1 MTRIKRISVNTAAL
15 IALIVLFVA
24 LTMLSNG
31 LFRGM
36 RLDLT
41 ENGLYTLSK
50 GTRNILAD
58 IDEPINLYYFFSQQ
72 SSREIPA
79 LRTYANRITELLEEY
94 VLEADG
100 KLKLQIIDP
109 LPFSE
114 EEDRAA
120 QFGLQAVPIGATGE
134 SLYFG
139 LAGTNAIGDV
149 EVIPFFQPDKEAFL
163 EYDVSKLIYSLA
175 HPKKPIIGLL
185 STLPMT
191 AGFDPTTGQMRQPWI
206 INEQL
211 NQLFEIRNLDP
222 EVTTIDEDINVL
234 MLVHPKDLSKS
245 TLYAIDQF
253 VLRGGRVL
261 VFLDPYAEADVPA
274 QNPNNPGAAMLASRA
289 SDLPELLQAWGI
301 AYDKTQFAADSR
313 YALAVTT
320 RPDQAPVR
328 HLGILSLDDG
338 ALARE
343 DVVTAGLETINLAL
357 AGYFSSRENAETTL
371 LPLLTSSKSAMPM
384 AVDQVRFLPD
394 PSQLY
399 QGFAPTGEHYILA
412 ARLQGKVQTAFPDGA
427 PAGINQTDKQHD
439 EQNKDEEKDEK
450 STSSHLK
457 ESAEPVNV
465 IIVADT
471 DLLTDRL
478 WVRQQNFFGQ
488 RIVAAWANNGDF
500 ITNALDNLTGNSDLI
515 SIRGRATSSRPF
527 TTVEALE
534 REANNRL
541 LATEQQ
547 LQEELRETER
557 KLTELQQ
564 SRSDNNTLI
573 LSPEQQAELER
584 FQQRKLEIRK
594 QLRQV
599 RRDLDKNIEQLG
611 TTLKLINIALIPLLL
626 SGVALCAVWMR
637 ARRRKMGAKPV

>member
-1 MTRIKRISVNTAAL
+1 MTRMKRISQNIAAL
-15 IALIVLFVA
+15 VALTVLFVA

-31 LFRGM
+31 LFRGI

-41 ENGLYTLSK
+41 EHGLYTLSK
-50 GTRNILAD
+50 GTGNILAN
-58 IDEPINLYYFFSQQ
+58 IDEPINLYYFFSEQ

-79 LRTYANRITELLEEY
+79 LRTYANRVQELLEEY

-100 KLKLQIIDP
+100 RVNLQVVDP

-114 EEDRAA
+114 EEDRAT
-120 QFGLQAVPIGATGE
+120 QFGLQAIPIGATGE

-149 EVIPFFQPDKEAFL
+149 EVIPFLQPDKESFL
-163 EYDVSKLIYSLA
+163 EYDISKLIYSLV

-206 INEQL
+206 VNEQL
-211 NQLFEIRNLDP
+211 NQLFEVRNLDP
-222 EVTTIDEDINVL
+222 ELTTIDRDINVL
-234 MLVHPKDLSKS
+234 MLVHPKNLSKS
-245 TLYAIDQF
+245 ALYAIDQF
-253 VLRGGRVL
+253 VLRGGRAL

-301 AYDKTQFAADSR
+301 AYDKTQFMADSR

-328 HLGILSLDDG
+328 HLGILSIDDG

-343 DVVTAGLETINLAL
+343 DVVTAGLDTINLAMT
-357 AGYFSSRENAETTL
+357 GYLRSREGFKTTL
-371 LPLLTSSKSAMPM
+371 LPLLTSSKFAMPM
-384 AVDQVRFLPD
+384 AVDQVRFLAD

-399 QGFAPTGEHYILA
+399 QGFAPTSERYILA
-412 ARLQGKVQTAFPDGA
+412 ARLQGKANSAFPDGS
-427 PAGINQTDKQHD
+427 PVGVNQTNG
-439 EQNKDEEKDEK
+439 QNKEKEP
-450 STSSHLK
+450 TFSHLK
-457 ESAEPVNV
+457 ESAEPINV

-488 RIVAAWANNGDF
+488 RVVTAWANNGDF
-500 ITNALDNLTGNSDLI
+500 IVNALDNLTGNSDLI

-527 TTVEALE
+527 TTVETLE
-534 REANNRL
+534 RKANDRL

-547 LQEELRETER
+547 LQEELQETER

-564 SRSDNNTLI
+564 SRNDNDALI
-573 LSPEQQAELER
+573 LSAAQQAELER

-611 TTLKLINIALIPLLL
+611 TTLKIINIALVPLLL
-626 SGVALCAVWMR
+626 SGVALFAVWTR
-637 ARRRKMGAKPV
+637 SRRRKMGAKPV

>member
-1 MTRIKRISVNTAAL
+1 
-15 IALIVLFVA
+15 
-24 LTMLSNG
+24 
-31 LFRGM
+31 
-36 RLDLT
+36 
-41 ENGLYTLSK
+41 
-50 GTRNILAD
+50 
-58 IDEPINLYYFFSQQ
+58 
-72 SSREIPA
+72 
-79 LRTYANRITELLEEY
+79 
-94 VLEADG
+94 
-100 KLKLQIIDP
+100 
-109 LPFSE
+109 
-114 EEDRAA
+114 
-120 QFGLQAVPIGATGE
+120 
-134 SLYFG
+134 
-139 LAGTNAIGDV
+139 
-149 EVIPFFQPDKEAFL
+149 
-163 EYDVSKLIYSLA
+163 
-175 HPKKPIIGLL
+175 
-185 STLPMT
+185 
-191 AGFDPTTGQMRQPWI
+191 
-206 INEQL
+206 
-211 NQLFEIRNLDP
+211 
-222 EVTTIDEDINVL
+222 
-234 MLVHPKDLSKS
+234 
-245 TLYAIDQF
+245 
-253 VLRGGRVL
+253 
-261 VFLDPYAEADVPA
+261 
-274 QNPNNPGAAMLASRA
+274 
-289 SDLPELLQAWGI
+289 
-301 AYDKTQFAADSR
+301 
-313 YALAVTT
+313 
-320 RPDQAPVR
+320 
-328 HLGILSLDDG
+328 
-338 ALARE
+338 
-343 DVVTAGLETINLAL
+343 
-357 AGYFSSRENAETTL
+357 
-371 LPLLTSSKSAMPM
+371 
-384 AVDQVRFLPD
+384 VRFLPD

-626 SGVALCAVWMR
+626 SGIALCAVWMR
-637 ARRRKMGAKPV
+637 ARRRKMGAKPA